1 MTPPRIASWLLEA
14 SLPSL
19 DGEAIAGD
27 LHEEFCAHI
36 VPARGVFRARWWY
49 RWQVA
54 RSLAPLYFRSWQ
66 RASISRAS
74 VAIVCAGFTAVVP
87 ATLLVMLRTF
97 VLQQVPL
104 KTTAKLSFAFAM
116 LLVAVATVA
125 AVFSVAVAVRV
136 LAARR
141 TERERRH

>member
-27 LHEEFCAHI
+27 LHEEFATHI

-49 RWQVA
+49 RRQVA

-66 RASISRAS
+66 RASIFRAS

-87 ATLLVMLRTF
+87 ATLIVMVRTF

-104 KTTAKLSFAFAM
+104 KTTAELSFAFAM

-141 TERERRH
+141 TERDRRH